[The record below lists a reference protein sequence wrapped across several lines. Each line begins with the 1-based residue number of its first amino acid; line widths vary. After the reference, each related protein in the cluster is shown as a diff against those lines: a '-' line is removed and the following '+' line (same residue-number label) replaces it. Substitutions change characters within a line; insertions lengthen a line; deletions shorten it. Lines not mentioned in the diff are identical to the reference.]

1 MSWAPVWRWVAGAG
15 VLVVV
20 TGLLPVPQAVALLS
34 RVAPVLVFL
43 AAITVVAEL
52 ADRVGAFEVAA
63 RWAADA
69 ARGRTVVLF
78 LLTAVVAV
86 AVTVLVSLD
95 TTAVLL
101 TPLVVVLTRR
111 LGLPALPF
119 AVLVVWLANTASLLL
134 PVSNLTNLLA
144 VDRMQQLGV
153 SYVTVMVLPA
163 TAVVLAIVAT
173 LLACYHRRLRGR
185 FEVHEHVSAGDR
197 VLLGLTALVCVGV
210 GAVVAVGVEPAVAA
224 VVGALLLGV
233 AVAVRAR
240 HLLSTR
246 LLPWR
251 LVLLTTGLFLVV
263 QTVADRGLSTLLAE
277 LAGTGEGGLDL
288 LRLAAAGALA
298 SNAVN
303 NLPAYLSLEPAAQD
317 SALRLAA
324 LLVGTN
330 AGPLVTPW
338 ASLATLLWWDRCRA
352 AGARVPL
359 VQVMALGLLAAP
371 VAVLA
376 GVGGLVLAGRLG
388 LVD

>member
-1 MSWAPVWRWVAGAG
+1 MWRWLAGAG

-20 TGLLPVPQAVALLS
+20 TGLLPWPEAAALLA
-34 RVAPVLVFL
+34 RVAPVLLFL

-52 ADRVGAFEVAA
+52 ADRIGAFEVAA
-63 RWAADA
+63 RWAAEA
-69 ARGRTVVLF
+69 ARGRTVLLY

-86 AVTVLVSLD
+86 VVTVLVSLD

-101 TPLVVVLTRR
+101 TPLVLVLTRR
-111 LGLPALPF
+111 LGLPLLPF

-144 VDRMQQLGV
+144 VGRLRALGE
-153 SYVTVMVLPA
+153 SYVSVMVLPA
-163 TAVVLAIVAT
+163 VAVVLATVLT

-185 FEVHEHVSAGDR
+185 FVLREHVRAGDR
-197 VLLGLTALVCVGV
+197 VLLGLTGVVCVGI
-210 GAVVAVGVEPAVAA
+210 GAVVALGVEPAVAA
-224 VVGALLLGV
+224 VAGALVLG
-233 AVAVRAR
+233 AGAGVRAR
-240 HLLSTR
+240 HLLSTS

-263 QTVADRGLSTLLAE
+263 QTVADRGLSALLAE
-277 LAGTGEGGLDL
+277 LAGTGEGALDL
-288 LRLAAAGALA
+288 LRLAGAGALA
-298 SNAVN
+298 SNTVN
-303 NLPAYLSLEPAAQD
+303 NLPAYLALEPAAEG

-352 AGARVPL
+352 AGARVPIG
-359 VQVMALGLLAAP
+359 QVMALGLLAAP
-371 VAVLA
+371 VTVLT
-376 GVGGLVLAGRLG
+376 GVGGLLLAARVG
-388 LVD
+388 LVG

>member
-1 MSWAPVWRWVAGAG
+1 MTLVWRWVAGAG

-20 TGLLPVPQAVALLS
+20 TGLLPLPEAAALLT
-34 RVAPVLVFL
+34 RVAPVLLFL

-63 RWAADA
+63 RWAAEA
-69 ARGRTVVLF
+69 ARGRTVVLY
-78 LLTAVVAV
+78 LLTAAVAV

-101 TPLVVVLTRR
+101 TPLVLVLTRR
-111 LGLPALPF
+111 LGLPFLPF

-144 VDRMQQLGV
+144 VGRLRALGE

-163 TAVVLAIVAT
+163 AAVVLATVLT

-185 FEVHEHVSAGDR
+185 FVLREHVRAGDR
-197 VLLGLTALVCVGV
+197 VLLVLTGVVCVGI
-210 GAVVAVGVEPAVAA
+210 GTVVALGVEPAVAA
-224 VVGALLLGV
+224 VVGALVLGV
-233 AVAVRAR
+233 GVAVRAR
-240 HLLSTR
+240 QLLSTA

-263 QTVADRGLSTLLAE
+263 QTVADRGLSVLLAE
-277 LAGTGEGGLDL
+277 LAGTGEGALDL
-288 LRLAAAGALA
+288 LRLAGAGALA

-303 NLPAYLSLEPAAQD
+303 NLPAYLALEPAAED
-317 SALRLAA
+317 SALSLAA

-352 AGARVPL
+352 AGARVPIG
-359 VQVMALGLLAAP
+359 QVMALGLLAAP

-376 GVGGLVLAGRLG
+376 GVGGLLLAAQVG
-388 LVD
+388 LVG

>member
-1 MSWAPVWRWVAGAG
+1 MWRWVSVAGA
-15 VLVVV
+15 LVVL
-20 TGLLPVPQAVALLS
+20 TGLLPLPEATALLA
-34 RVAPVLVFL
+34 RVAPVLLFL

-63 RWAADA
+63 RWAAEA
-69 ARGRTVVLF
+69 ARGRTVLLY

-86 AVTVLVSLD
+86 LVTVLVSLD

-101 TPLVVVLTRR
+101 TPLVLVLTRR
-111 LGLPALPF
+111 LGLPFLPF

-144 VDRMQQLGV
+144 VGRLQALGQ
-153 SYVTVMVLPA
+153 SYVSVMVLPA
-163 TAVVLAIVAT
+163 AAVVLATVLT

-185 FEVHEHVSAGDR
+185 FVLREHVRAGDR
-197 VLLGLTALVCVGV
+197 VLLVLTGVVCVGI
-210 GAVVAVGVEPAVAA
+210 GTVVALGVEPAVAA
-224 VVGALLLGV
+224 LVGAV
-233 AVAVRAR
+233 ALAAGVAVRAR
-240 HLLSTR
+240 HLLSTT

-263 QTVADRGLSTLLAE
+263 QTVADRGLSALLAE
-277 LAGTGEGGLDL
+277 LAGTGEGALDL
-288 LRLAAAGALA
+288 LRLAGAGALA

-303 NLPAYLSLEPAAQD
+303 NLPAYLALEPAAED
-317 SALRLAA
+317 SALRLGA

-352 AGARVPL
+352 AGARVPIG
-359 VQVMALGLLAAP
+359 QVMALGLLAAP

-376 GVGGLVLAGRLG
+376 GVGGLLLAARVG
-388 LVD
+388 LVG